1 MKKQF
6 SALLL
11 SRGLSSLIQAV
22 SLLLFVRWAG
32 AEAFGLIA
40 VITSVAAVLYTLSDW
55 GAGIHIPRSRA
66 KESNELVAGGLA
78 VSIIGNTMAAA
89 LLTSA
94 VIAAVIW
101 GSVNVWLVLIPLALA
116 AEQCTE
122 AGLTVSVADRVKRVV
137 FISLLTRRLVM
148 LVLFVGLYWLTGDP
162 LMAYGIASLASAVSG
177 TVHAALDLRRRL
189 HGIERVQVR
198 LQLWK
203 EFSPFVLENVSS
215 ATRNLDTTIVAA
227 LTSVQATGFYSA
239 AFRLTK
245 PLNQIGG
252 AATAVLVPHASRS
265 TLVDVKRAAK
275 KLSAAGGAGIVLA
288 LIGGLFAEPILVLL
302 LGAEFAVAAPVFAW
316 ALISIVPVCLAPSL
330 GGLLQGQ
337 GYQKFVATNGVLFA
351 FITLAGIFWATMVFG
366 IAGAAAAM
374 AVSYFLK
381 SLVLALR
388 ITRLRDNG
396 VTETASSADGVYV
409 DLGPSEIRPSP

>member
-32 AEAFGLIA
+32 AEAFGFIA

-66 KESNELVAGGLA
+66 KQSDDLVAGGLA
-78 VSIIGNTMAAA
+78 VSVIGNTVAAV
-89 LLTSA
+89 LLTTA
-94 VIAAVIW
+94 VLAAVIW
-101 GSVNVWLVLIPLALA
+101 GGVNVWLVLIPLALA

-137 FISLLTRRLVM
+137 FISLLIRRLVM
-148 LVLFVGLYWLTGDP
+148 LVLFVGLCWLTDDP
-162 LMAYGIASLASAVSG
+162 LMAYGVASLASAVAG
-177 TVHAALDLRRRL
+177 TVHAGLDLRRRL
-189 HGIERVQVR
+189 HGVAKARVR

-265 TLVDVKRAAK
+265 SLADVKRAAR
-275 KLSAAGGAGIVLA
+275 KLSTAGGLGIILA

-302 LGAEFAVAAPVFAW
+302 LGDEFAVAGPVFAW

-330 GGLLQGQ
+330 GGLLQGH
-337 GYQKFVATNGVLFA
+337 GYQKFVAVNGIVFA
-351 FITLAGIFWATMVFG
+351 VFTLAGIFWATMVFG
-366 IAGAAAAM
+366 IAGAASAL

-388 ITRLRDNG
+388 IARLRGNG
-396 VTETASSADGVYV
+396 VAGTVSTADGLDARCVQ
-409 DLGPSEIRPSP
+409 SELRPSL

>member
-6 SALLL
+6 SALLF

-66 KESNELVAGGLA
+66 KESDDLVAGGLA
-78 VSIIGNTMAAA
+78 VSVIGNTMAAA

-94 VIAAVIW
+94 VLAAAIW
-101 GSVNVWLVLIPLALA
+101 GDVNAWLVLVPLALA

-137 FISLLTRRLVM
+137 FFSLLIRRLVM
-148 LVLFVGLYWLTGDP
+148 LVLFVGLCWLTGEP
-162 LMAYGIASLASAVSG
+162 IMAYCIASLASAVSG
-177 TVHAALDLRRRL
+177 TFHVGLDLRRRL
-189 HGIERVQVR
+189 SGIARVKVR
-198 LQLWK
+198 FQLWK

-265 TLVDVKRAAK
+265 SLADVKRAAK
-275 KLSAAGGAGIVLA
+275 KLSAAGGIGIIIA
-288 LIGGLFAEPILVLL
+288 LVGGLFAEPLLVLL
-302 LGAEFAVAAPVFAW
+302 LGAEFAVAGSVFAW

-337 GYQKFVATNGVLFA
+337 GYQKFVAMNGVVFA
-351 FITLAGIFWATMVFG
+351 VVTLAGITGATVVFG
-366 IAGAAAAM
+366 IAGAASAL

-388 ITRLRDNG
+388 IAKLRDNG
-396 VTETASSADGVYV
+396 VAGAASAVG
-409 DLGPSEIRPSP
+409 DLDVGSDQSELRPSL